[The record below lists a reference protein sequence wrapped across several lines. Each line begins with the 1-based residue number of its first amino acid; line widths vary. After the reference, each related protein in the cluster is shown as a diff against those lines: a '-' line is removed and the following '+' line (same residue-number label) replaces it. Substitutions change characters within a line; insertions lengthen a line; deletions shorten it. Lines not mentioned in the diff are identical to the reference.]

1 MDMKLMVQTER
12 ILANL
17 RILQKQAGSTPL
29 IPVLE
34 ANAGGLGDVEI
45 ARLLQEAGVGTIAVA
60 RLEEAVRIA
69 DAVRG
74 LDILLLTPY
83 SGEED
88 VAAILQYDIIG
99 AVGSNDAAVL
109 FSSLSRKMRC
119 RARVQLCFD
128 FGMGRFGYAPQ
139 DAGKAAQTIKHLE
152 NVELTGVFTIL
163 PDVGRASESRR
174 LQQVKDFQRAVAAVQ
189 REGLKPGIVHMADS
203 YQALQ
208 CKEMRLG
215 AVRTSADLF
224 GRGPLKERHGLKKV
238 GRAVANVCDLKW
250 LTAGSTVGDD
260 ARVHLRKATR
270 VAVVPAGRGDGLFTD
285 APVSRFPFFR
295 KKLTCEINGKRP
307 VIIGRPGLTSLTVD
321 VTDIDCAPGDI
332 VSFDTDPVHISAF
345 IRRNYV

>member
-83 SGEED
+83 SAEED

-119 RARVQLCFD
+119 RARCSC
-128 FGMGRFGYAPQ
+128 
-139 DAGKAAQTIKHLE
+139 
-152 NVELTGVFTIL
+152 
-163 PDVGRASESRR
+163 AS
-174 LQQVKDFQRAVAAVQ
+174 
-189 REGLKPGIVHMADS
+189 
-203 YQALQ
+203 
-208 CKEMRLG
+208 
-215 AVRTSADLF
+215 TSAW
-224 GRGPLKERHGLKKV
+224 
-238 GRAVANVCDLKW
+238 AV
-250 LTAGSTVGDD
+250 S
-260 ARVHLRKATR
+260 ATR
-270 VAVVPAGRGDGLFTD
+270 RRTPAR
-285 APVSRFPFFR
+285 RH
-295 KKLTCEINGKRP
+295 RP
-307 VIIGRPGLTSLTVD
+307 SSTWKMWS
-321 VTDIDCAPGDI
+321 
-332 VSFDTDPVHISAF
+332 
-345 IRRNYV
+345 